1 MTPDSLPRVGKTAR
15 DGLYLNTG
23 HGMLGWT
30 LAPATAS
37 IVADAV
43 TKGSNA

>member
-15 DGLYLNTG
+15 EGLYLNTG

-30 LAPATAS
+30 LAPATAV
-37 IVADAV
+37 IVAEAV
-43 TKGSNA
+43 TRSAS